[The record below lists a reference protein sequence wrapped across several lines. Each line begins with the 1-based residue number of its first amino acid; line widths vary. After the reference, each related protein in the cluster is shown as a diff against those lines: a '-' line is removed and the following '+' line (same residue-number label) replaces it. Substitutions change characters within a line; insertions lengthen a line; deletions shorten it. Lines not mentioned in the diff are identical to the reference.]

1 MVLPTFCAHEDTQ
14 RLWAAAQGQADQL
27 PRDQSKHF
35 AMGVVPKGNYTS
47 QEGTEARKHT
57 IYCALEGTRK
67 CIKKPVNYERAK
79 GVTKKEKKT
88 QPSFR
93 HSLWRLSEN

>member
-1 MVLPTFCAHEDTQ
+1 MVLPTCCACEDTQ

-27 PRDQSKHF
+27 PRDQSTHF
-35 AMGVVPKGNYTS
+35 AMGVVPKGNYNS

-67 CIKKPVNYERAK
+67 CIKKLVNYERAK

>member
-1 MVLPTFCAHEDTQ
+1 
-14 RLWAAAQGQADQL
+14 
-27 PRDQSKHF
+27 
-35 AMGVVPKGNYTS
+35 MGVVPKGNYTS

-67 CIKKPVNYERAK
+67 CIKKLVNYERAK